1 MTKIGNNDIECK
13 NEKIVKNDKD
23 YKQGMQEEIL
33 FVNNKT
39 SSKSFLLRHGKM

>member
-1 MTKIGNNDIECK
+1 MTKILNNDEDC
-13 NEKIVKNDKD
+13 KNDKD
-23 YKQGMQEEIL
+23 CKQGMQEEIL